1 MRLQQPSSCCIS
13 KQSKS
18 ILFLEC
24 PEDSSGIT
32 RLETS
37 TSLRSVVFI
46 VLGIRRRQ
54 RRAIC
59 FLDALDQARRRNR
72 FVVAGW
78 VVMPERV
85 HLFMGEPLEGTVA
98 NAMHGLKLSVT
109 LRRTGRPFRQARYF
123 AFPGFGCGVGL

>member
-1 MRLQQPSSCCIS
+1 LFSSCS
-13 KQSKS
+13 V
-18 ILFLEC
+18 
-24 PEDSSGIT
+24 SGVAGGA
-32 RLETS
+32 
-37 TSLRSVVFI
+37 RSVFSTHWT
-46 VLGIRRRQ
+46 R
-54 RRAIC
+54 
-59 FLDALDQARRRNR
+59 RRRNR

-109 LRRTGRPFRQARYF
+109 LRRTGRPFPQARYF